1 MDLLSFLPVIAGPH
15 VIQHIVEWILSGN
28 TYYSEATVA
37 SAAKSYSSIF
47 TFGGTSLIIVVGVAL
62 ETFRELEAQ
71 LTMRNY
77 KGFL

>member
-1 MDLLSFLPVIAGPH
+1 M
-15 VIQHIVEWILSGN
+15 IQHIIEWILSGN
-28 TYYSEATVA
+28 TSNTPEVVLSY
-37 SAAKSYSSIF
+37 AKYYSSIF

>member
-1 MDLLSFLPVIAGPH
+1 MARGRLDALRSVQVHIKSIKEDYVVITNAN
-15 VIQHIVEWILSGN
+15 V
-28 TYYSEATVA
+28 VA
-37 SAAKSYSSIF
+37 SFRQSF
-47 TFGGTSLIIVVGVAL
+47 TFGGTSLLIVVGVVQ

>member
-1 MDLLSFLPVIAGPH
+1 MKIRHDVHTHSLLSQCCYDPA
-15 VIQHIVEWILSGN
+15 
-28 TYYSEATVA
+28 ATVEA
-37 SAAKSYSSIF
+37 YAQSYSSIF